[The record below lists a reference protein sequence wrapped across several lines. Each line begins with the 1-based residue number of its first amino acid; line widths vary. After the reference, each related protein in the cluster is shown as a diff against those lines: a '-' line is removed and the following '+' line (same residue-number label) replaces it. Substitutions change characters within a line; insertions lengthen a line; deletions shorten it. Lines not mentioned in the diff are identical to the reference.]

1 MTRKKQD
8 PIEAAKKLLERK
20 GYTVKANRPDPRIG
34 DVVRFRDEAGSD
46 GGKLKTVLITF
57 HQIKPSALDDVW
69 AFGGVYVHSGTY
81 EAMYTEP
88 VWIDSV
94 EWAKDD
100 GQYEVIGHV
109 DLSKFTTVL

>member
-1 MTRKKQD
+1 MTTKKQD
-8 PIEAAKKLLERK
+8 PTEAAKKLLESK

-34 DVVRFRDEAGSD
+34 DVVRFKDAQNLE
-46 GGKLKTVLITF
+46 LYNMLVTF
-57 HQIKPSALDDVW
+57 HQTDSTGPDDVYR
-69 AFGGVYVHSGTY
+69 FGGVYVHSGTY

>member
-1 MTRKKQD
+1 MATRKKQD
-8 PIEAAKKLLERK
+8 PILAAKKLLESK
-20 GYTVKANRPDPRIG
+20 GYTVKAVRPDPRIG
-34 DVVRFRDEAGSD
+34 DVVRIWENGGGVLCNMLVTFNQTDSTGPDDTFR
-46 GGKLKTVLITF
+46 
-57 HQIKPSALDDVW
+57 
-69 AFGGVYVHSGTY
+69 FGGVYVHSGTY

-88 VWIDSV
+88 VWIDSE

>member
-8 PIEAAKKLLERK
+8 PIEAAKKLLESK

-34 DVVRFRDEAGSD
+34 DVVKVWDEAGM
-46 GGKLKTVLITF
+46 KVLHTMLVAF
-57 HQIKPSALDDVW
+57 HQTDSTGPDDTYH
-69 AFGGVYVHSGTY
+69 FGGVYVHSGTY
-81 EAMYTEP
+81 DAMYTEP

-100 GQYEVIGHV
+100 GQYEVVGHV

>member
-8 PIEAAKKLLERK
+8 PIEAAKKLLESK
-20 GYTVKANRPDPRIG
+20 GYTVKTNRPDPRIG
-34 DVVRFRDEAGSD
+34 DVVKFKDDYA
-46 GGKLKTVLITF
+46 KLNTMLVTF
-57 HQIKPSALDDVW
+57 NQTDSTGPDDVYR
-69 AFGGVYVHSGTY
+69 FGGCVVHSGTY